1 MTLPPPSVCRR
12 IRKLHAQMGSSG
24 KDGEVARNKLNVL
37 LAEHRLTWN
46 DLPAILYETDDARR
60 EGGDAEP
67 PAAAPPTD
75 RAESDILGVLLAV
88 IEEYIAVTPEERMA
102 IALWTLHAHVFDI
115 DHRHDGGRCS
125 PKPRPAAS
133 PPPSRSCVHLRVR
146 LPSAIWQSAG

>member
-46 DLPAILYETDDARR
+46 DLPAILHETDDARR

-75 RAESDILGVLLAV
+75 RAEPTSWVC
-88 IEEYIAVTPEERMA
+88 
-102 IALWTLHAHVFDI
+102 F
-115 DHRHDGGRCS
+115 
-125 PKPRPAAS
+125 
-133 PPPSRSCVHLRVR
+133 
-146 LPSAIWQSAG
+146 